1 MQHLVVFDSCSFNFV
16 ARDARVQDE
25 YMEPYCAQCVETCVC
40 VGWFEVVLHLGG
52 NLAKTDRALSHLCWI
67 SLSNTGT
74 FSQTAHI
81 ASRLC

>member
-40 VGWFEVVLHLGG
+40 VLVGLKWFFTWEE
-52 NLAKTDRALSHLCWI
+52 I
-67 SLSNTGT
+67 
-74 FSQTAHI
+74 
-81 ASRLC
+81 